1 MQKENERAAIRRAYG
16 STLRALRKRIG
27 LAQER
32 MALEAEA
39 DRAYVSGLERGMH
52 TPTLETV
59 IRFLPFLKV
68 SFPEFAAEYEKCLRK
83 ARRESKRTGPAD

>member
-1 MQKENERAAIRRAYG
+1 MDKDTERAAIRLAYG
-16 STLRALRKRIG
+16 YTLRSLRKRIG

-32 MALEAEA
+32 MALEAHA
-39 DRAYVSGLERGMH
+39 DRAYVSGLERGLH

-68 SFPEFAAEYEKCLRK
+68 SFPEFAVEYDKCLRR
-83 ARRESKRTGPAD
+83 ARRETKKNG

>member
-1 MQKENERAAIRRAYG
+1 MQKDEERAAIRRAYG
-16 STLRALRKRIG
+16 YTLRSLRQRIG

-32 MALEAEA
+32 MALEAA
-39 DRAYVSGLERGMH
+39 VDRAYVSGLERGLH

-68 SFPEFAAEYEKCLRK
+68 SFPEFAAEYDRCLRK
-83 ARRESKRTGPAD
+83 ARREAKRNGPAD